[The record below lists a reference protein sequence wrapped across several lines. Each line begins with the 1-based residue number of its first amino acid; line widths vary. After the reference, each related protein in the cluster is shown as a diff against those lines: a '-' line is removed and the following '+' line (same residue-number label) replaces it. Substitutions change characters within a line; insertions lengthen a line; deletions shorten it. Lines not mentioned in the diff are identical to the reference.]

1 MRATTV
7 KFLAFTTVMV
17 LIFAGL
23 AIVFSQARFSS
34 TDGYRAVFTNA
45 SGLKSGEKVRI
56 AGVPVG
62 TVKGVEVNSDNLAKV
77 TFDVDAKYPLVQST
91 RATVRYENLVG
102 DRYLELLEGE
112 GSTAPLDTG
121 GTIPESQTAPPSTST
136 CCWVASS
143 RCSGD
148 SAPSRSTI

>member
-62 TVKGVEVNSDNLAKV
+62 SVKGVEVELRQPRQG
-77 TFDVDAKYPLVQST
+77 DVRRRCEIPSGAEHPGHGPL
-91 RATVRYENLVG
+91 REPR
-102 DRYLELLEGE
+102 R
-112 GSTAPLDTG
+112 
-121 GTIPESQTAPPSTST
+121 
-136 CCWVASS
+136 
-143 RCSGD
+143 
-148 SAPSRSTI
+148 